1 MNILSIHPL
10 STNPKEAAKERKKN
24 DGLSFETVTNNFKN
38 TQIKKKST
46 KFSFDDG
53 NDDIMRML
61 IRIMMFFLDD
71 IIN

>member
-1 MNILSIHPL
+1 M
-10 STNPKEAAKERKKN
+10 
-24 DGLSFETVTNNFKN
+24 SFDTITNNFN
-38 TQIKKKST
+38 TQIKKKKST
-46 KFSFDDG
+46 KISFDDG